1 MAKLKLNEVNDRA
14 IKQWKQSTPTSS
26 ITHKTKEKKVS
37 NGLCRPPQV
46 RDIRTRGKSCTQ
58 VVFIKKHGRYLE
70 QAIEQAAPKYGYAGG
85 CNDLSE
91 ISPEK
96 AKQIKAIDRALDSL
110 HSSKPQGNTVC
121 LCGLK
126 H

>member
-1 MAKLKLNEVNDRA
+1 MDLKLNEVNDRA
-14 IKQWKQSTPTSS
+14 IKQWKQSTPQSPV
-26 ITHKTKEKKVS
+26 THKVKEKKVS

-46 RDIRTRGKSCTQ
+46 KDQRPRGNSCTQ

-70 QAIEQAAPKYGYAGG
+70 QEIEAAAPKYGYAGG
-85 CNDLSE
+85 VNNLAE
-91 ISPEK
+91 IDPKK
-96 AKQIKAIDRALDSL
+96 AKQIKDIDRALDSL
-110 HSSKPQGNTVC
+110 HSSKPSGNTVC

>member
-1 MAKLKLNEVNDRA
+1 MDLKLNEVNDQA
-14 IKQWKQSTPTSS
+14 IKQWKQSTPQSPV
-26 ITHKTKEKKVS
+26 THKTKEKKVS

-46 RDIRTRGKSCTQ
+46 KDIRARGKSCTQ
-58 VVFIKKHGRYLE
+58 VVFMKKHGRYLE

-85 CNDLSE
+85 VNDLSE

-96 AKQIKAIDRALDSL
+96 AKQIATIDRTLESL
-110 HSSKPQGNTVC
+110 HSNKPSGNTVC
-121 LCGLK
+121 RCGLK